1 MCVVCV
7 WCGACV
13 CVLCAQARGVPVPV
27 DSRLLNFSTRLCS
40 SFARSARSVLGSIEV
55 QVQTTAARE
64 GEDVL
69 HSHRST
75 QSRCRPTKGRC
86 AAKLQTQLRN
96 SPEWPA
102 FACNKLL
109 EHAANNKNAHTHTHT
124 QPGAACLPARPPA
137 LPACHCL
144 PARLPACAPCALGKH
159 VLSIDMLAKE
169 CVSGLC
175 AGCLYAVCCM
185 LCVVRRML
193 CAALSVCC
201 VCRVFFKSGL
211 LQGSSDRFN

>member
-124 QPGAACLPARPPA
+124 TGGCLPARPPA
-137 LPACHCL
+137 CTACL
-144 PARLPACAPCALGKH
+144 PARLPACLRPLRVGQTRLEYRH
-159 VLSIDMLAKE
+159 
-169 CVSGLC
+169 
-175 AGCLYAVCCM
+175 AGERMCEWAVCW
-185 LCVVRRML
+185 VF
-193 CAALSVCC
+193 VCC
-201 VCRVFFKSGL
+201 VLYVVCCTPYVVCCAERVLCMPCVF
-211 LQGSSDRFN
+211 